1 MCNIIINL
9 IISLAI
15 SVAII
20 ITFIYGVV
28 LVEII
33 KTSKIYTTM
42 RKFNMELTLREL
54 NELYFILSS
63 SKTKAMIELKK
74 NKDNKEIVSQL
85 NEMLESYNS
94 MLAKVEEKISRK

>member
-1 MCNIIINL
+1 M
-9 IISLAI
+9 
-15 SVAII
+15 
-20 ITFIYGVV
+20 
-28 LVEII
+28 
-33 KTSKIYTTM
+33 KKKI
-42 RKFNMELTLREL
+42 ELTEKEL

-63 SKTKAMIELKK
+63 SKTKAMIELKN

>member
-1 MCNIIINL
+1 M
-9 IISLAI
+9 
-15 SVAII
+15 
-20 ITFIYGVV
+20 
-28 LVEII
+28 
-33 KTSKIYTTM
+33 KKKI
-42 RKFNMELTLREL
+42 ELTEKEL

>member
-1 MCNIIINL
+1 MKK
-9 IISLAI
+9 
-15 SVAII
+15 
-20 ITFIYGVV
+20 Y
-28 LVEII
+28 
-33 KTSKIYTTM
+33 KI
-42 RKFNMELTLREL
+42 ELTEKEL

>member
-1 MCNIIINL
+1 
-9 IISLAI
+9 
-15 SVAII
+15 
-20 ITFIYGVV
+20 
-28 LVEII
+28 
-33 KTSKIYTTM
+33 M
-42 RKFNMELTLREL
+42 RKFNIELTLKEL

-74 NKDNKEIVSQL
+74 YKDENEEENNIVSQL